1 MVLDLLLRVRGG
13 LRLMLLLLPQIF
25 LFSGQV
31 IPFLFQLHDF
41 PVQPSRLRLK
51 LLDSTLTHL
60 MVAQYGGTGIGKLCA
75 CRCRCCGG

>member
-31 IPFLFQLHDF
+31 IPPLFQVRQSKGQQY
-41 PVQPSRLRLK
+41 VQ
-51 LLDSTLTHL
+51 
-60 MVAQYGGTGIGKLCA
+60 
-75 CRCRCCGG
+75 